1 MTTTTPGFDGTE
13 HAKTG
18 PASAEWLTGPAA
30 PSPTPPPRKPWH
42 KRTWVRVA
50 GLLVAAPIA
59 IGIIASAAG
68 GSHPATATPAP
79 PASSAPASPAKP
91 AQPATASGYLT
102 AHGYTVVQHF
112 SRAEWLA
119 KLTPGTAY
127 AKYVAA
133 GSDVAADGLKGS
145 KVEFAIKV
153 SDPAAAASVATG
165 SMTLDG
171 TYLVSS
177 MTMPTTSPSASNPA
191 PAAPATTAPAAPAT
205 SAPAAPASSAP
216 AQPAPAAPAGP
227 TVSQQQALDSAQ
239 SYLNLGS
246 GFSRAGLIAQ
256 LDSPYGGQFS
266 VADATWAADH
276 SGADWDAQAV
286 MAAQGYMKLGGFSR
300 DSLIAQ
306 LDSPY
311 GGQFTY
317 DQATY
322 AANQVG
328 L

>member
-1 MTTTTPGFDGTE
+1 MSDTITTQTD
-13 HAKTG
+13 
-18 PASAEWLTGPAA
+18 
-30 PSPTPPPRKPWH
+30 SPTPTPPRKRH
-42 KRTWVRVA
+42 RVRNTVLV
-50 GLLVAAPIA
+50 LLALGA
-59 IGIIASAAG
+59 IGGIASAASG
-68 GSHPATATPAP
+68 GSHPAAAPAK

-127 AKYVAA
+127 AKYLAA

-191 PAAPATTAPAAPAT
+191 PAAPAAR
-205 SAPAAPASSAP
+205 
-216 AQPAPAAPAGP
+216 
-227 TVSQQQALDSAQ
+227 
-239 SYLNLGS
+239 YL
-246 GFSRAGLIAQ
+246 A
-256 LDSPYGGQFS
+256 
-266 VADATWAADH
+266 
-276 SGADWDAQAV
+276 
-286 MAAQGYMKLGGFSR
+286 
-300 DSLIAQ
+300 
-306 LDSPY
+306 
-311 GGQFTY
+311 
-317 DQATY
+317 
-322 AANQVG
+322 
-328 L
+328 

>member
-1 MTTTTPGFDGTE
+1 
-13 HAKTG
+13 
-18 PASAEWLTGPAA
+18 L
-30 PSPTPPPRKPWH
+30 
-42 KRTWVRVA
+42 
-50 GLLVAAPIA
+50 
-59 IGIIASAAG
+59 
-68 GSHPATATPAP
+68 
-79 PASSAPASPAKP
+79 P

-153 SDPAAAASVATG
+153 SDPAAAASVATS

-177 MTMPTTSPSASNPA
+177 MTMPTTSPSASSPA

-205 SAPAAPASSAP
+205 SAPAAPA
-216 AQPAPAAPAGP
+216 GP

-239 SYLNLGS
+239 SYLDMG
-246 GFSRAGLIAQ
+246 GFSRAGLIDQ
-256 LDSPYGGQFS
+256 LTSQAGEGFS
-266 VADATWAADH
+266 LADATWAVNR
-276 SGADWDAQAV
+276 SGADWNAQAV
-286 MAAQGYMKLGGFSR
+286 LSAKSYLDMGGFSR
-300 DSLIAQ
+300 SGLIEQ
-306 LDSPY
+306 LTSQY
-311 GGQFTY
+311 GEQFTLA
-317 DQATY
+317 QATY
-322 AANQVG
+322 AVNQVG

>member
-1 MTTTTPGFDGTE
+1 MSTIHDDPTQI
-13 HAKTG
+13 
-18 PASAEWLTGPAA
+18 L
-30 PSPTPPPRKPWH
+30 TPPPGGKPRKKWH
-42 KRTWVRVA
+42 QRWSVRVPALGVA
-50 GLLVAAPIA
+50 GLIA
-59 IGIIASAAG
+59 IIVGVG
-68 GSHPATATPAP
+68 GSHPAPTAHTA

-91 AQPATASGYLT
+91 AQPATASDYLT
-102 AHGYTVVQHF
+102 AHGYTVVKHF
-112 SRAEWLA
+112 SRTEWLA

-153 SDPAAAASVATG
+153 SDPAAAATVATG

-177 MTMPTTSPSASNPA
+177 MTMPTTSPSASSP
-191 PAAPATTAPAAPAT
+191 
-205 SAPAAPASSAP
+205 APAAPASSAP
-216 AQPAPAAPAGP
+216 AQQAPAQQAPVSQPATAPAGP
-227 TVSQQQALDSAQ
+227 TVSQQQALESAQ
-239 SYLNLGS
+239 SYLDLGS

-256 LDSPYGGQFS
+256 LDSPYGGKFS

-286 MAAQGYMKLGGFSR
+286 LAAKGYMQLGGFSR
-300 DSLIAQ
+300 ASLIDQ

-311 GGQFTY
+311 GGQFTLA
-317 DQATY
+317 QATY

>member
-1 MTTTTPGFDGTE
+1 MSDTTTTQTSPDQT
-13 HAKTG
+13 
-18 PASAEWLTGPAA
+18 
-30 PSPTPPPRKPWH
+30 PTPPRKRH
-42 KRTWVRVA
+42 GVRNTVLV
-50 GLLVAAPIA
+50 LLALSA
-59 IGIIASAAG
+59 IGGIASAASG
-68 GSHPATATPAP
+68 GSHPATAT

-127 AKYVAA
+127 AKYLAA

-153 SDPAAAASVATG
+153 SDPAAAASVATS

-177 MTMPTTSPSASNPA
+177 MTMPTTTPSASSPA

-205 SAPAAPASSAP
+205 SAPAAPAGP
-216 AQPAPAAPAGP
+216 A
-227 TVSQQQALDSAQ
+227 VSQQQALDSAK
-239 SYLNLGS
+239 SYLDMGT
-246 GFSRAGLIAQ
+246 GFSRAGLIDQ
-256 LDSPYGGQFS
+256 LSSSAGDQFS
-266 VADATWAADH
+266 VADATWAVDH
-276 SGADWDAQAV
+276 SGADWYAQAV
-286 MAAQGYMKLGGFSR
+286 MSAKGYMKMGGFSR
-300 DSLIAQ
+300 ASLIDQ
-306 LDSPY
+306 LTSSA
-311 GGQFTY
+311 GEQFTLA
-317 DQATY
+317 QATY
-322 AANQVG
+322 AVNQVG

>member
-1 MTTTTPGFDGTE
+1 MSDTTTTQTSPDQT
-13 HAKTG
+13 
-18 PASAEWLTGPAA
+18 
-30 PSPTPPPRKPWH
+30 PTPPRKRH
-42 KRTWVRVA
+42 RVRNTVLV
-50 GLLVAAPIA
+50 LLALSA
-59 IGIIASAAG
+59 IGGIASAASG

-79 PASSAPASPAKP
+79 QASSAPASPAKA

-127 AKYVAA
+127 AKYLAA

-177 MTMPTTSPSASNPA
+177 MTMPTTSPSVSSPA

-205 SAPAAPASSAP
+205 SAPAAPA
-216 AQPAPAAPAGP
+216 GP
-227 TVSQQQALDSAQ
+227 TVSQQQALDSAK
-239 SYLNLGS
+239 SYLDMGT
-246 GFSRAGLIAQ
+246 GFSRAGLIDQ
-256 LDSPYGGQFS
+256 LSSSAGDQFS
-266 VADATWAADH
+266 VADATWAVDH
-276 SGADWDAQAV
+276 SGADWYAQAV
-286 MAAQGYMKLGGFSR
+286 MSAKGYMKMGGFSR
-300 DSLIAQ
+300 ASLIDQ
-306 LDSPY
+306 LTSSA
-311 GGQFTY
+311 GEQFTLA
-317 DQATY
+317 QATY
-322 AANQVG
+322 AVNQVG

>member
-1 MTTTTPGFDGTE
+1 MIG
-13 HAKTG
+13 
-18 PASAEWLTGPAA
+18 
-30 PSPTPPPRKPWH
+30 
-42 KRTWVRVA
+42 
-50 GLLVAAPIA
+50 A
-59 IGIIASAAG
+59 IAG
-68 GSHPATATPAP
+68 GTKATNIP
-79 PASSAPASPAKP
+79 SSSSTTRPAKP

-127 AKYVAA
+127 AKYLAA
-133 GSDVAADGLKGS
+133 GSDVAADGLKDS

-153 SDPAAAASVATG
+153 SDPAAAASVATS

-177 MTMPTTSPSASNPA
+177 MTMPTTSPSASSPA

-205 SAPAAPASSAP
+205 SAPAAPA
-216 AQPAPAAPAGP
+216 APAGP

-239 SYLNLGS
+239 SYLSLNS
-246 GFSRAGLIAQ
+246 GFSRQGLIDQ
-256 LDSPYGGQFS
+256 LDSPYGGKFS
-266 VADATWAADH
+266 VADATYAADH

-286 MAAQGYMKLGGFSR
+286 LAAKGYMNLGSGFSR
-300 DSLIAQ
+300 SGLIDQ

-311 GGQFTY
+311 GGKFTY
-317 DQATY
+317 AQATY

>member
-1 MTTTTPGFDGTE
+1 MSDTTTTQTSPDQT
-13 HAKTG
+13 
-18 PASAEWLTGPAA
+18 
-30 PSPTPPPRKPWH
+30 PTPPRKRH
-42 KRTWVRVA
+42 RVRNTVLVLAVLA
-50 GLLVAAPIA
+50 G
-59 IGIIASAAG
+59 IGGIASAASG

-79 PASSAPASPAKP
+79 PASSAPFSPAKP
-91 AQPATASGYLT
+91 AQPATASAYLA
-102 AHGYTVVQHF
+102 AHGYTVAQHF

-153 SDPAAAASVATG
+153 SDPAAAASVATS

-191 PAAPATTAPAAPAT
+191 PAAPAAT
-205 SAPAAPASSAP
+205 
-216 AQPAPAAPAGP
+216 APAAPAGP

-239 SYLNLGS
+239 SYLAMGS
-246 GFSRAGLIAQ
+246 GFSEQGLIKQ
-256 LDSPYGGQFS
+256 LSSPYGDKFS
-266 VADATWAADH
+266 VADATWAAEH

-286 MAAQGYMKLGGFSR
+286 MSAKGYMQMGGFSR
-300 DSLIAQ
+300 ASLIDQ
-306 LDSPY
+306 LTSPY
-311 GGQFTY
+311 GDQYTLA
-317 DQATY
+317 QATY

>member
-1 MTTTTPGFDGTE
+1 MSDATTTQTSPDQTPT
-13 HAKTG
+13 
-18 PASAEWLTGPAA
+18 L
-30 PSPTPPPRKPWH
+30 PRKRH
-42 KRTWVRVA
+42 RVRNTFLVMV
-50 GLLVAAPIA
+50 GLGL
-59 IGIIASAAG
+59 IGGIASAASG
-68 GSHPATATPAP
+68 GSHPAAAPAK
-79 PASSAPASPAKP
+79 PASPAPASPAKP

-112 SRAEWLA
+112 SQAEWLA

-177 MTMPTTSPSASNPA
+177 MTMPTASPSASNAA

-205 SAPAAPASSAP
+205 TAPAAPATTAP
-216 AQPAPAAPAGP
+216 AAPAPAAPADP
-227 TVSQQQALDSAQ
+227 TASQQQALDAAQ
-239 SYLNLGS
+239 NYLSDGQ
-246 GFSRAGLIAQ
+246 GFSRAGLISQ
-256 LDSPYGGQFS
+256 LTSQYGNGFS
-266 VADATWAADH
+266 QADATWAVDH
-276 SGADWDAQAV
+276 SGANWYAQAV
-286 MAAQGYMKLGGFSR
+286 ISAKNYMSDGQGFSR
-300 DSLIAQ
+300 ASLIDQ
-306 LDSPY
+306 LTSAY
-311 GGQFTY
+311 GSQFTY
-317 DQATY
+317 DQAVY
-322 AANQVG
+322 AADQVG

>member
-1 MTTTTPGFDGTE
+1 MSDTITTQTD
-13 HAKTG
+13 
-18 PASAEWLTGPAA
+18 
-30 PSPTPPPRKPWH
+30 SPTPTPPRKRH
-42 KRTWVRVA
+42 RVRNTVLV
-50 GLLVAAPIA
+50 LLALSA
-59 IGIIASAAG
+59 IGGIASAASG

-127 AKYVAA
+127 AKYLAA

-191 PAAPATTAPAAPAT
+191 PAAPAAT
-205 SAPAAPASSAP
+205 
-216 AQPAPAAPAGP
+216 APAAPAGP

-239 SYLNLGS
+239 SYLAMGS
-246 GFSRAGLIAQ
+246 GFSEQGLIKQ
-256 LDSPYGGQFS
+256 PSSPYDDQYTL
-266 VADATWAADH
+266 A
-276 SGADWDAQAV
+276 
-286 MAAQGYMKLGGFSR
+286 
-300 DSLIAQ
+300 
-306 LDSPY
+306 
-311 GGQFTY
+311 
-317 DQATY
+317 QATY

>member
-30 PSPTPPPRKPWH
+30 PGPTPPPRKPWH
-42 KRTWVRVA
+42 KRTWVRVT
-50 GLLVAAPIA
+50 GLLVAALIA

-79 PASSAPASPAKP
+79 PASSAPASPAKA

-153 SDPAAAASVATG
+153 SDPAAAASVATS

-177 MTMPTTSPSASNPA
+177 MTMPTTSPSASSPA

-205 SAPAAPASSAP
+205 SAPAAPG
-216 AQPAPAAPAGP
+216 GP
-227 TVSQQQALDSAQ
+227 TVSQQQALDSAK
-239 SYLNLGS
+239 SYLDMGT
-246 GFSRAGLIAQ
+246 GFSRAGLIDQ
-256 LDSPYGGQFS
+256 LSSSAGDQFS
-266 VADATWAADH
+266 VADATWAVDH
-276 SGADWDAQAV
+276 SGADWYAQAV
-286 MAAQGYMKLGGFSR
+286 MSAKGYMKMGGFSR
-300 DSLIAQ
+300 ASLIDQ
-306 LDSPY
+306 LTSSA
-311 GGQFTY
+311 GEQFTLA
-317 DQATY
+317 QATY
-322 AANQVG
+322 AVNQVG

>member
-1 MTTTTPGFDGTE
+1 MSDTTTTQTSPDQT
-13 HAKTG
+13 
-18 PASAEWLTGPAA
+18 
-30 PSPTPPPRKPWH
+30 PTPPRKRH
-42 KRTWVRVA
+42 RVRNTVLV
-50 GLLVAAPIA
+50 LLALSA
-59 IGIIASAAG
+59 IGGIASAASG

-127 AKYVAA
+127 AKYLAA

-153 SDPAAAASVATG
+153 SDPAAAASVATS

-177 MTMPTTSPSASNPA
+177 MTMPTTSPSPSSPA
-191 PAAPATTAPAAPAT
+191 PAAPATTAPVAPAT
-205 SAPAAPASSAP
+205 S
-216 AQPAPAAPAGP
+216 APAAPAGP
-227 TVSQQQALDSAQ
+227 TVSQQQALDSAK
-239 SYLNLGS
+239 SYLDMGT
-246 GFSRAGLIAQ
+246 GFSRAGLIDQ
-256 LDSPYGGQFS
+256 LSSSAGDQFS
-266 VADATWAADH
+266 VADATWAVDH
-276 SGADWDAQAV
+276 SGADWYAQAV
-286 MAAQGYMKLGGFSR
+286 MSAKGYMKMGGFSR
-300 DSLIAQ
+300 ASLIDQ
-306 LDSPY
+306 LTSSA
-311 GGQFTY
+311 GEQFTLA
-317 DQATY
+317 QATY
-322 AANQVG
+322 AVNQVG

>member
-30 PSPTPPPRKPWH
+30 PGPTLPPRKPWH
-42 KRTWVRVA
+42 KRTWVRVT

-59 IGIIASAAG
+59 IGVIASAAG

-91 AQPATASGYLT
+91 AQPVTASGYLT

-112 SRAEWLA
+112 SRAKWLA

-153 SDPAAAASVATG
+153 SDPAAAASVATS

-177 MTMPTTSPSASNPA
+177 MTMPTTSPSASSPA
-191 PAAPATTAPAAPAT
+191 PAGPATTAPAAPAT
-205 SAPAAPASSAP
+205 S
-216 AQPAPAAPAGP
+216 APAAPAGP
-227 TVSQQQALDSAQ
+227 TVSQQQALDSAK
-239 SYLNLGS
+239 SYLDMGT
-246 GFSRAGLIAQ
+246 GFSRAGLIDQ
-256 LDSPYGGQFS
+256 LSSSAGDQFS
-266 VADATWAADH
+266 VADATWAVDH
-276 SGADWDAQAV
+276 SGADWYAQAV
-286 MAAQGYMKLGGFSR
+286 MSAKGYMKMGGFSR
-300 DSLIAQ
+300 ASLIDQ
-306 LDSPY
+306 LTSSA
-311 GGQFTY
+311 GEQFTLA
-317 DQATY
+317 QATY
-322 AANQVG
+322 AVNQVG